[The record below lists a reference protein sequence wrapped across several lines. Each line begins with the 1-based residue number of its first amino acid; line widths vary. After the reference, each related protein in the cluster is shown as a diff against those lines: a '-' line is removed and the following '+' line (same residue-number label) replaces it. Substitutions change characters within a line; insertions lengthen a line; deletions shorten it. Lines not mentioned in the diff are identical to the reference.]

1 MNRVAADTY
10 AMAHT
15 ATLPKLPAPAGYP
28 VTDDGWVTYQRTTL
42 PGTRIVLLVQKRDG
56 CTRTVR
62 A

>member
-1 MNRVAADTY
+1 MTDTAAPTDQ
-10 AMAHT
+10 
-15 ATLPKLPAPAGYP
+15 LAPVPGYP
-28 VTDDGWVTYQRTTL
+28 RTADGWVTFQRTTL